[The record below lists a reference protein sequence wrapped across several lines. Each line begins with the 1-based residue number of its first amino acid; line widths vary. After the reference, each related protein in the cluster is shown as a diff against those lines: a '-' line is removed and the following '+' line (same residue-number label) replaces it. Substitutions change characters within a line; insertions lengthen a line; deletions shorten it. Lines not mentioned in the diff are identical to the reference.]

1 LPLTRL
7 FFAGDGDAVSLS
19 RFLLR
24 FVDVAVAAV
33 GADVP
38 FDTFALPIFKFA
50 ELLDDKIVK
59 ADWGDVES
67 NGKGIR
73 IGVESGKVTKI
84 GNDSSEKVLCAT
96 GKQ

>member
-1 LPLTRL
+1 MPLTRL

-50 ELLDDKIVK
+50 ELLDDKSVK

-67 NGKGIR
+67 NGKGIEIAETGSEIVHEVDVKR
-73 IGVESGKVTKI
+73 RYCGRRGKR
-84 GNDSSEKVLCAT
+84 
-96 GKQ
+96 Q